1 MYMTTAFTYDSTHT
15 VDVVT
20 KTNYENCNSANPIST
35 DRSGKTTIPLAE
47 GTTYIICGTPGH
59 CDGGMKLQ
67 VTTSKGST
75 PSGSTPP
82 PTTSPK
88 TPSTTTPAGSGTE
101 PVSSPPPNNDNGV
114 TALSISHLVF
124 GLPLVLGTLFAFM
137 G

>member
-1 MYMTTAFTYDSTHT
+1 MYITAFSYDNTHT

-35 DRSGKTTIPLAE
+35 DSSGKTTITLGE
-47 GTTYIICGTPGH
+47 GTTYIICGKPGH
-59 CDGGMKLQ
+59 CIGGMKLQ
-67 VTTSKGST
+67 VTTSKAST

-82 PTTSPK
+82 PTTSPT

-114 TALSISHLVF
+114 MALSTSHFVF